1 VPGYAGGDFSMSD
14 ISIRNNALQSST
26 AAGKLKDGSRGGNA
40 EFGTILK
47 SKLNEINQL
56 QLDAD
61 QAIANVQLGN
71 SGSIHEAVVA
81 LEKADLSFRTM
92 MQVRNKIIEAYQ
104 EIMRMQV

>member
-1 VPGYAGGDFSMSD
+1 
-14 ISIRNNALQSST
+14 
-26 AAGKLKDGSRGGNA
+26 
-40 EFGTILK
+40 
-47 SKLNEINQL
+47 LNEINQL

-61 QAIANVQLGN
+61 QSITNVELGN